1 MHELHDTILG
11 EGPGAVP
18 GVLAVPAA
26 APAGGVVVVQEA
38 YGLTGHIR
46 AICGRLAS
54 AGYVAVAP
62 ALYHRLGAPVLGYG
76 ELDRAMTL
84 LGRLRADE
92 IRSDIAAAFGHLR
105 QLGIAA
111 SGQGIVGFCMGG
123 SISLIMATE
132 AEFGAAVTFYG
143 GGVAQG
149 RFGLPALADAAP
161 SLRVPWLGLY
171 GDQDHTIPVEQVE
184 TLRAQAALAPVPAE
198 VVRYPGAGHG
208 FNCND
213 RDSFVPDAAADA
225 WSHTLRW
232 LRLHLSPAQPAGPA
246 AG

>member
-1 MHELHDTILG
+1 MPELHDVVLG
-11 EGPGAVP
+11 EGSAACP
-18 GVLAVPAA
+18 GVLAVPGA
-26 APAGGVVVVQEA
+26 APTGGVVVVQEA

-46 AICGRLAS
+46 AICDRLAG

-62 ALYHRLGAPVLGYG
+62 ALFHRLGAPVLGYD

-84 LGRLRADE
+84 LRRLRADE
-92 IRSDIAAAFGHLR
+92 IRSDITASAGHLR

-143 GGVAQG
+143 GGVARG
-149 RFGLPALADAAP
+149 RFGFPALADAAP

-184 TLRAQAALAPVPAE
+184 RLRAQAALAPTPAK
-198 VVRYPGAGHG
+198 VIRYAGAGHG

-213 RDSFVPDAAADA
+213 RPSFVPDAAADA

-232 LRLHLSPAQPAGPA
+232 LRHHLAPQPASPAPP
-246 AG
+246 